1 MFYFLALVTSFLK
14 QDLLGCK
21 NVLEFERKMR
31 ERALK
36 IDDYDYFTMI
46 FNSFR
51 DQDHSGSFNF
61 RPAESIYHHFP
72 ALESVVQDRLRERSI
87 EDAKARQK
95 QKDEEEAR
103 RKQFD
108 MITANNMLVDPI

>member
-51 DQDHSGSFNF
+51 D
-61 RPAESIYHHFP
+61 
-72 ALESVVQDRLRERSI
+72 
-87 EDAKARQK
+87 
-95 QKDEEEAR
+95 
-103 RKQFD
+103 
-108 MITANNMLVDPI
+108 